1 MTLVQAAVADAAP
14 KEKSRRR
21 RARPKEDIM
30 GRLTSS
36 PWREEALARAAQLKT
51 LLEWLREE
59 STTRHKDTLCK
70 AVEQHLDAVCQSAH
84 GTKLSWASLNGAAV
98 ERTTA
103 NLSAAEAHLYRLATP
118 DFLSSNL
125 PNLLCF
131 ARSNLPKDDPRRQRL
146 EKIENHAETDTIS
159 ERDRNI
165 VIAAYEG
172 AAAAGRKEQLR
183 VRGFRNVILVAS
195 ALAAALAVGIALL
208 FALYPQLLPLCFAP
222 DDQVV
227 CPTSEQAI
235 VGSTPATTQ
244 ESAEVTANIR
254 NSASPFD
261 TALVEFVGLL
271 GATVAAATAIRNMR
285 ASADPYSLPVAVAVL
300 KLPMGALTAFLGLL
314 LIRAGFVP
322 GLSAL
327 DSSEQI
333 IAWALVLGFAQ
344 QLFTYLVDRQAND
357 VLSQFA
363 RTSTPTDR
371 PADQS

>member
-1 MTLVQAAVADAAP
+1 
-14 KEKSRRR
+14 
-21 RARPKEDIM
+21 
-30 GRLTSS
+30 
-36 PWREEALARAAQLKT
+36 LARAAQLHT
-51 LLEWLREE
+51 LLEWLRAE
-59 STTRHKDTLCK
+59 SKDQYKDVLCK
-70 AVEQHLDAVCQSAH
+70 AVEQHLTVVRASAH
-84 GTKLSWASLNGAAV
+84 GRKFSWASLNGAAV
-98 ERTTA
+98 ERTMA
-103 NLSAAEAHLYRLATP
+103 NLSAAEAHLYRLAP
-118 DFLSSNL
+118 ESFVRSNL

-131 ARSNLPKDDPRRQRL
+131 ARSNLPKTDPRRVRL
-146 EKIENHAETDTIS
+146 EGIESRIE
-159 ERDRNI
+159 EDRFDDQDRYA

-172 AAAAGRKEQLR
+172 AAATGRKEQLR
-183 VRGFRNVILVAS
+183 VRGFRNVLLVAS
-195 ALAAALAVGIALL
+195 AVAGVLAVGIALL

-222 DDQVV
+222 ADQVV
-227 CPTSEQAI
+227 CPTSEQPI
-235 VGSTPATTQ
+235 GSPTPVLGQ
-244 ESAEVTANIR
+244 ESAEVTADIR
-254 NSASPFD
+254 NSASPLD
-261 TALVEFVGLL
+261 TALVELVGLL

-363 RTSTPTDR
+363 QTSTSSQR
-371 PADQS
+371 GADQS